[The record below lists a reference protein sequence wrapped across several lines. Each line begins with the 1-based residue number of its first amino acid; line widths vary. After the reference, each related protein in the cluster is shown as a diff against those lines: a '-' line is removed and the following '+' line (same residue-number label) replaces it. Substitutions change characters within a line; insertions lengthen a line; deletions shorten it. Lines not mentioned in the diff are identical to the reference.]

1 MLNLK
6 FENYSSSSS
15 LYRKRVFLKNSSN
28 EFIEIVYQF
37 KESKNLI
44 FWQQAWR
51 QPMSL
56 DFAKISDKKIKYL
69 INEKYDARHLYESTK
84 SLL

>member
-37 KESKNLI
+37 EKSQNLI
-44 FWQQAWR
+44 FWHQTWR
-51 QPMSL
+51 QQMSL
-56 DFAKISDKKIKYL
+56 SLVKISDKKIKYL
-69 INEKYDARHLYESTK
+69 INEKYNAGHLYESIQP
-84 SLL
+84 LL